1 LHRAE
6 VAELRGRL
14 GAAARAEIAQV
25 GAQLRG
31 GLGEEEQAAETAAAV
46 QQQQQLRSELGEELT
61 QARAL
66 AEVCA
71 QTPLYDNIL
80 SINTCLPRD
89 EVV

>member
-14 GAAARAEIAQV
+14 GAAARAEIAKV

-31 GLGEEEQAAETAAAV
+31 GLDEEEQAAETAAAV

>member
-1 LHRAE
+1 M
-6 VAELRGRL
+6 AELRGRL
-14 GAAARAEIAQV
+14 GAAARAEIAKV

-31 GLGEEEQAAETAAAV
+31 GLDEEEQAAETAAAV
-46 QQQQQLRSELGEELT
+46 QQQLLLRSELSECQQELT